1 MTGNL
6 HQEVKLHFFTETI
19 FLMKIIYQVFLTT
32 KAQKNYLKKPINH
45 QLSLRINYFIDFN
58 LLKKKKV

>member
-1 MTGNL
+1 MVSCIFMFNEDNL
-6 HQEVKLHFFTETI
+6 SGISYYKS
-19 FLMKIIYQVFLTT
+19 T
-32 KAQKNYLKKPINH
+32 KELFEKPINH

>member
-6 HQEVKLHFFTETI
+6 HQEKKITFLYRNNI
-19 FLMKIIYQVFLTT
+19 FNEDNLSGISYYKST
-32 KAQKNYLKKPINH
+32 KELFEKPINH